1 MPEFRALRRSIE
13 GQPVAANAASVRRPE
28 SLLGGES
35 PARHSRLSAAGYGY
49 GAASLAVIVGW
60 IVTRE
65 YRLVDPLNGVGYW
78 LGIVGASLMA
88 ILLLYPV
95 RKRIRFLKFLGA
107 TRHWFRM
114 HMIFGVLGP
123 LLILYHCNFQLGSL
137 NSNVALVCTLLVA
150 GSGLVGRYLYTKIFA
165 DLEGHKRSLQ
175 DMTARAELSAEQRTR
190 TAALAPHLV
199 ERMNRF
205 DRLVLAP
212 PGGFLASL
220 ALPAK
225 LAVTTRLGY
234 LQLAWHARREVR
246 SKAERAGIGKEQR
259 RSVQRAVCRLIATH
273 LRRVRRVAEF
283 HSYER
288 MFSIW
293 HVFHLPFF
301 YILIVTALVHV
312 LAVHMY

>member
-1 MPEFRALRRSIE
+1 M
-13 GQPVAANAASVRRPE
+13 AASAASVRHPE
-28 SLLGGES
+28 ALGGGE
-35 PARHSRLSAAGYGY
+35 PRARSVSLAGYGY
-49 GAASLAVIVGW
+49 GAASLAVVIGW
-60 IVTRE
+60 IVTRQ
-65 YRLVDPLNGVGYW
+65 YHLVDPINGIGYW

-88 ILLLYPV
+88 VLLLYPV
-95 RKRIRFLKFLGA
+95 RKRLRALKFLGA

-165 DLEGHKRSLQ
+165 DLEGHRKSLSGL
-175 DMTARAELSAEQRTR
+175 TADAELTPEQKTR

-205 DRLVLAP
+205 DQLVLAP

-220 ALPAK
+220 VLPAK
-225 LAVTTRLGY
+225 LAVTTRWGY
-234 LQLAWHARREVR
+234 LQLTWHARREI
-246 SKAERAGIGKEQR
+246 SDKAKRAGIGKEQR
-259 RSVQRAVCRLIATH
+259 KSVQQAVCRLIATH

-288 MFSIW
+288 LFSIW
-293 HVFHLPFF
+293 HIFHLPFF
-301 YILIVTALVHV
+301 YILIVTALIHV
-312 LAVHMY
+312 VAVHMY